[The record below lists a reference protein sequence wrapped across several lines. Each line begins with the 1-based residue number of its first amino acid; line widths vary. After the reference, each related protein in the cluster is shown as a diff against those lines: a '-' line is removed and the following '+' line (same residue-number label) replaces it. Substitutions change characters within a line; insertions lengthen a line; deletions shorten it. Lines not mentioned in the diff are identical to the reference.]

1 MVYDGGQ
8 GSCIKVEHLCITNCR
23 KRNFLGF
30 GGGTTAKSEAQTE
43 TEHGMM
49 VPMHGGAPLVAE
61 SVVGQPPQ
69 CSLSSNQVSAP
80 GIRAPLCGSH
90 LSLVVLITGTL
101 TLAVVLPSPD
111 SSHDDE

>member
-1 MVYDGGQ
+1 LTKETPHTAVEQVPTAVWDNDPPESARFRRLDGDPS
-8 GSCIKVEHLCITNCR
+8 GSAV
-23 KRNFLGF
+23 
-30 GGGTTAKSEAQTE
+30 S
-43 TEHGMM
+43 
-49 VPMHGGAPLVAE
+49 
-61 SVVGQPPQ
+61 
-69 CSLSSNQVSAP
+69 SLSSNQVSAP

>member
-49 VPMHGGAPLVAE
+49 VPMHGGAPFVAE
-61 SVVGQPPQ
+61 S
-69 CSLSSNQVSAP
+69 
-80 GIRAPLCGSH
+80 GIEREGWILLKIPRGD
-90 LSLVVLITGTL
+90 IDG
-101 TLAVVLPSPD
+101 AV
-111 SSHDDE
+111 

>member
-1 MVYDGGQ
+1 MV
-8 GSCIKVEHLCITNCR
+8 
-23 KRNFLGF
+23 
-30 GGGTTAKSEAQTE
+30 AA
-43 TEHGMM
+43 
-49 VPMHGGAPLVAE
+49 
-61 SVVGQPPQ
+61 
-69 CSLSSNQVSAP
+69 SLSSNQVSAP